1 MQGTKKERNTWKIQ
15 FVLIPLQAK
24 TKIMIQMKDFN
35 FYAPTRVVFGRESED
50 RLPEL
55 IKQYGGTKVLVH
67 FGGGSARRYGLLD
80 KVEQMLDQAGI
91 AYVELGGV
99 VPNPLLSKVREGI
112 SLCRRESVDFIL
124 AVGGGSVI
132 DSAKA
137 IAYGVPYEGDVW
149 DFWDGKAVPQSALPV
164 GTMLTI
170 PAAGSEMS
178 SSCVITQDEGMLKRG
193 VNSDLCRCKF
203 AIMNPE
209 RTYTLPKY
217 QTAAGATDIMMHT
230 MERYFS
236 KYEDAT
242 LTDAIAEALLRTVKD
257 AVFEVLRHP
266 DDYRNRAA
274 IMWASSLSHND
285 LTECGT
291 EKDFACHKLEHE
303 LSGLFGVTHGAGLAA
318 VWGSWARYVM
328 DKHISRFVKFAVNV
342 MGVTNDFADP
352 RQTALRGIEAT
363 ERFFQAIGMPTNI
376 PALIGRQATEEEI
389 ETLVTKCS
397 RGGKISIGAM
407 EVLQAADMVAIYNQ
421 ANK

>member
-1 MQGTKKERNTWKIQ
+1 M
-15 FVLIPLQAK
+15 
-24 TKIMIQMKDFN
+24 MKDFN
-35 FYAPTRVVFGRESED
+35 YYAPTRVVFGRESEA

-55 IKQYGGTKVLVH
+55 VKQYGGTKVLIH
-67 FGGGSARRYGLLD
+67 YGGGSARRYGLLD
-80 KVEQMLDQAGI
+80 KVEQMLNDADI
-91 AYVELGGV
+91 DFVELGGV
-99 VPNPLLSKVREGI
+99 VPNPLLSKVKEGIGLCCREG
-112 SLCRRESVDFIL
+112 VDFIL

-149 DFWDGKAVPQSALPV
+149 DFWDGKAVPQACLPV
-164 GTMLTI
+164 GVMLTI

-209 RTYTLPKY
+209 RTYTLPPY
-217 QTAAGATDIMMHT
+217 QTAGGATDIMMHT

-236 KYEDAT
+236 KYEDAL
-242 LTDAIAEALLRTVKD
+242 LTDAIAEALLKTVKE
-257 AVFEVLRHP
+257 AVPEVLKNP
-266 DDYRNRAA
+266 EDYRYRAA

-318 VWGSWARYVM
+318 IWGSWARYVM
-328 DKHISRFVKFAVNV
+328 DKHLNRFVQFAVNV
-342 MGVTNDFADP
+342 MGVRNDFTDP
-352 RQTALRGIEAT
+352 CATALRGIEAI
-363 ERFFQAIGMPTNI
+363 ERFFDQIGMPTSI
-376 PALIGRQATEEEI
+376 PGLIGRQATEEEI
-389 ETLVTKCS
+389 ETLVAKCS
-397 RGGKISIGAM
+397 RGGRMNIGAM
-407 EVLQAADMVAIYNQ
+407 EVLNPADMTAIYRLANQ
-421 ANK
+421 

>member
-1 MQGTKKERNTWKIQ
+1 
-15 FVLIPLQAK
+15 
-24 TKIMIQMKDFN
+24 MKDFN
-35 FYAPTRVVFGRESED
+35 FYAPTRVVFGREAEEK
-50 RLPEL
+50 LPQL
-55 IKQYGGTKVLVH
+55 IQQYGGGRVLVH
-67 FGGGSARRYGLLD
+67 YGGGSAKRSGLLD
-80 KVEQMLDQAGI
+80 KVFGMFTEAGI
-91 AYVELGGV
+91 QFVELGGV

-112 SLCRRESVDFIL
+112 DLCRKEHVNFIL

-137 IAYGVPYEGDVW
+137 IGYGVGYPGDVW
-149 DFWDGKAVPQSALPV
+149 DFWDGKAVPQTCLPIGV
-164 GTMLTI
+164 MLTI

-178 SSCVITQDEGMLKRG
+178 SSCVITNDEGMLKRG

-209 RTYTLPKY
+209 RTYTLPPY

-236 KYEDAT
+236 KYEDAL

-257 AVFEVLRHP
+257 AVPEVLKNP
-266 DDYRNRAA
+266 EDYRHRAA

-318 VWGSWARYVM
+318 IWGSWARYVM
-328 DKHISRFVKFAVNV
+328 DKHLNRFAQFAVNV
-342 MGVTNDFADP
+342 MGVTNDFTDP
-352 RQTALRGIEAT
+352 RATALKGIEAI
-363 ERFFQAIGMPTNI
+363 ECFFRAIGMPTSI
-376 PALIGRQATEEEI
+376 PELIGREATDEEI
-389 ETLVTKCS
+389 DEMVRKCS
-397 RGGKISIGAM
+397 RDGKMKIGAM
-407 EVLQAADMVAIYNQ
+407 EVLIPVDMVKIYRA
-421 ANK
+421 ANKK

>member
-1 MQGTKKERNTWKIQ
+1 
-15 FVLIPLQAK
+15 
-24 TKIMIQMKDFN
+24 MKDFN
-35 FYAPTRVVFGRESED
+35 YYAPTRVVFGRESEA

-55 IKQYGGTKVLVH
+55 VKQYGGTKVLIH
-67 FGGGSARRYGLLD
+67 YGGGSARRYGLLD
-80 KVEQMLDQAGI
+80 KVEQMLNDAGI
-91 AYVELGGV
+91 DFVELGGV
-99 VPNPLLSKVREGI
+99 VPNPLLSKVKEGIGLCCREG
-112 SLCRRESVDFIL
+112 VDFIL

-149 DFWDGKAVPQSALPV
+149 DFWDGKAVPQACLPV
-164 GTMLTI
+164 GVILTI

-209 RTYTLPKY
+209 RTYTLPPY

-236 KYEDAT
+236 KYEDAL
-242 LTDAIAEALLRTVKD
+242 LTDAIAEALLKTVKE
-257 AVFEVLRHP
+257 AVPEVLKNP
-266 DDYRNRAA
+266 EDYRYRAA

-318 VWGSWARYVM
+318 IWGSWARYVM
-328 DKHISRFVKFAVNV
+328 DKHLNRFVQFAVNV
-342 MGVTNDFADP
+342 MGVRNDFTDP
-352 RQTALRGIEAT
+352 RATALRGIEAI
-363 ERFFQAIGMPTNI
+363 ERFFDQIGMPTSI
-376 PALIGRQATEEEI
+376 PGLIGRQATEEEI
-389 ETLVTKCS
+389 DEMVRKCS
-397 RGGKISIGAM
+397 RDGKMNIGAM
-407 EVLQAADMVAIYNQ
+407 EVLKPSDMGIIYRS
-421 ANK
+421 ANKM